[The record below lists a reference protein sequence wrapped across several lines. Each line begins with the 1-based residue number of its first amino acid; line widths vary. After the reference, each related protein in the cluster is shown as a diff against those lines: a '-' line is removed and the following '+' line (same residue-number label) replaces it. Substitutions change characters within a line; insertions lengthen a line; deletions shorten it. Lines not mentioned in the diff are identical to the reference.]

1 MLFRNSTVQS
11 LVSLAHNANYNPN
24 EARTPSSHG
33 GEIGGS
39 LARKIIEILNLTTNN
54 TFGELGFGRGLFLIE
69 VQLLHQNNTC
79 FGVENDETRFNLSNV
94 WMEKILGHIADKCTW
109 RAGNPTVIPH
119 FILGDFSNC
128 QFWDTHGGEYFRRHG
143 LKLFLNNYNYHMLY
157 SSVQPLLEIHLTNVC
172 PSQTIIVSLAKMF
185 LDKES
190 KMFWEKKEV
199 CHHKQN
205 HGDLSWSDGCGN
217 GIITIYVYRRKH
229 QINM

>member
-1 MLFRNSTVQS
+1 MFKAKTVDS
-11 LVSLAHNANYNPN
+11 LVSYATNANYNPN
-24 EARTPSSHG
+24 KARTPSNHG

-39 LARKIIEILNLTTNN
+39 LACQIIKILNLRSDD
-54 TFGELGFGRGLFLIE
+54 TFGELGFGRGGFLIR
-69 VQLLHQNNTC
+69 VQLLHQNITC
-79 FGVENDETRFNLSNV
+79 FGVENDKFRFGLSSV
-94 WMEKILGHIADKCTW
+94 WMAKILDRIAEKCIW
-109 RAGNPTVIPH
+109 RAGNTTVCPH
-119 FILGDFSNC
+119 FIFGDFSRDD
-128 QFWDTHGGEYFRRHG
+128 FWNEYGGEYFNREG

>member
-54 TFGELGFGRGLFLIE
+54 TFGELGFGRDLFLIE

-79 FGVENDETRFNLSNV
+79 FGVENDETRFNLSSV
-94 WMEKILGHIADKCTW
+94 RMEKILGHIADKCTW

-143 LKLFLNNYNYHMLY
+143 LKLFLNNYNYHMLFAGVQ
-157 SSVQPLLEIHLTNVC
+157 SSLENYLTEYC
-172 PSQTIIVSLAKMF
+172 PQQTVIVSLAKMF
-185 LDKES
+185 LDRRS
-190 KMFWEKKEV
+190 KIIWETMDV
-199 CHHKQN
+199 FPHKQN
-205 HGDLSWSDGCGN
+205 YADLSWSHGSKN
-217 GIITIYVYRRKH
+217 GVIMIYVYSKKA
-229 QINM
+229 